1 MGKHCYNGGAL
12 SRSIE
17 WFEEAWLLADEE
29 NNTTVTQ
36 GQVQQFLDHAAKEV
50 TLKIS
55 LLK

>member
-17 WFEEAWLLADEE
+17 WFEEVWLLADEE

-36 GQVQQFLDHAAKEV
+36 GQVQQFLDHV
-50 TLKIS
+50 PLQQVS
-55 LLK
+55 LS